1 VSKDS
6 AIVYDK
12 GGFPLLIKSDVLLA
26 ATDAPPAPAS
36 DPVEETPPLERSV
49 KPEDVGWDE
58 WQRRHNAVSTLAR
71 EYDEVDQGDIREFL
85 KDRTSRDLSEEEISQ
100 LHHDIRTHRVGDI
113 TDVLDG
119 QLRSTVDQ
127 MKRAR
132 RTVRV
137 SAPKGWLKRAF
148 NNLDQRGVEQVV
160 ARLTSRGHDA
170 DIIKKRV
177 LSRVSDQ
184 ETRKAIVEK
193 LDSGNLKVEG

>member
-1 VSKDS
+1 MSKDS

-26 ATDAPPAPAS
+26 ATDAPPAPPE
-36 DPVEETPPLERSV
+36 PVEETLPLERSV

-58 WQRRHNAVSTLAR
+58 WQRRQNAVKSLAR

-85 KDRTSRDLSEEEISQ
+85 KGRTSRDLTEEEIGQ
-100 LHHDIRTHRVGDI
+100 LHHDIRSHRVSDI
-113 TDVLDG
+113 TDVLDS

-148 NNLDQRGVEQVV
+148 NNLDQKGVEQVV
-160 ARLTSRGHDA
+160 AHLASRGHDPET
-170 DIIKKRV
+170 ITKRV
-177 LSRVSDQ
+177 LSRVSD
-184 ETRKAIVEK
+184 ETIRDEIAAK
-193 LDSGNLKVEG
+193 LAAGELKVEG

>member
-1 VSKDS
+1 MSKDS

-26 ATDAPPAPAS
+26 ATDAPPAPPE
-36 DPVEETPPLERSV
+36 PVEEPPPLERSV
-49 KPEDVGWDE
+49 KPGDVGWDE
-58 WQRRHNAVSTLAR
+58 WQRRQNAVKSLSR

-85 KDRTSRDLSEEEISQ
+85 KGRTSRDLTEEEIGQ
-100 LHHDIRTHRVGDI
+100 LHHDIRSHRVSDI
-113 TDVLDG
+113 TDVLDS

-148 NNLDQRGVEQVV
+148 NNLDQKGVEQVV
-160 ARLTSRGHDA
+160 AHLASRGHDPET
-170 DIIKKRV
+170 IKKRV
-177 LSRVSDQ
+177 LSRVSD
-184 ETRKAIVEK
+184 EEIRNAIAEK
-193 LDSGNLKVEG
+193 IDSGDLKVEG